1 MGNCLKPSKEQ
12 ALPTSPKPLNIPPIP
27 GTSLF
32 LNSLHL
38 CLHTI
43 SKYITQVYI
52 CMWK

>member
-12 ALPTSPKPLNIPPIP
+12 APPTSPKPLNIPPIP
-27 GTSLF
+27 GTSPF
-32 LNSLHL
+32 LNALHL